1 MGFKI
6 IVDSCCDMTAEMK
19 ENAVFKNVPLT
30 IHCGRQNF
38 VDDDT
43 LSQAELLTAMKRSE
57 TAPTMSCPSP
67 QAYLN
72 EMDSGPED
80 VYVVTLSAM
89 LSGSHNSAQTARSML
104 EESGPEKNVH
114 VFNTRSASSGETL
127 VALKIREL
135 AETGIP
141 FGEVVQRT
149 EQFIGRMRTLFTLES
164 LDNLRKNG
172 RLGRLQA
179 AVAAALRIKLFLHA
193 TPEGEIG
200 LFGKAL
206 SIKQALGMMISHI
219 ASDADHAGKTLVISH
234 CNCQERTSWLKSQIE
249 RLCAFAQIVIV
260 ETRGIATVYADN
272 GGIVCAY

>member
-19 ENAVFKNVPLT
+19 KDAVFTNVPLT
-30 IHCGRQNF
+30 IHCGDQDF

-43 LSQAELLTAMKRSE
+43 LNQAELLAAMKRNE
-57 TAPTMSCPSP
+57 TAPSTSCPSP

-72 EMDSGPED
+72 AMDCGAED
-80 VYVVTLSAM
+80 VYVVTLSAV
-89 LSGSHNSAQTARSML
+89 LSGSHNSAQTARTML
-104 EESGPEKNVH
+104 EETEPAQNIH

-135 AETGIP
+135 AQAGIP
-141 FGEVVQRT
+141 FGEAVQKI
-149 EQFIGRMRTLFTLES
+149 EQFIGHMRTLFTLES
-164 LDNLRKNG
+164 LENLRKGG

-179 AVAAALRIKLFLHA
+179 AVATALRIKLFLHG

-200 LFGKAL
+200 LLGKAL

-219 ASDADHAGKTLVISH
+219 VADADHAGKTLVISH
-234 CNCQERTSWLKSQIE
+234 CNCSDRASWLKSQLE
-249 RLCAFAQIVIV
+249 RLCAFANIIIV